1 MCKLSSKWKHQNYV
15 SWKNIAVRK
24 AYKKDVE
31 NSFFQVK
38 RELQQ
43 SNVPEIL
50 NQIYNPN
57 FTESRGVEQE
67 VALMSQRYK
76 KFIQILDEGT
86 RLKLSLCNSATIQK

>member
-1 MCKLSSKWKHQNYV
+1 M
-15 SWKNIAVRK
+15 
-24 AYKKDVE
+24 
-31 NSFFQVK
+31 K

-86 RLKLSLCNSATIQK
+86 RLKLSLCNSATIQKWRCYSPKQ

>member
-43 SNVPEIL
+43 SDVPEIL
-50 NQIYNPN
+50 KQMYNPN

-86 RLKLSLCNSATIQK
+86 RLKLSLRNSTTIQK

>member
-1 MCKLSSKWKHQNYV
+1 METSKLCFVENM
-15 SWKNIAVRK
+15 AVRK

-43 SNVPEIL
+43 SDVPEIL
-50 NQIYNPN
+50 KQIYNPN

-86 RLKLSLCNSATIQK
+86 RLKLSLRNSATIQK

>member
-24 AYKKDVE
+24 AYRKDVE

-43 SNVPEIL
+43 SDVPEIL
-50 NQIYNPN
+50 KQIYNPN

-67 VALMSQRYK
+67 VALMSQGYK
-76 KFIQILDEGT
+76 KFIQNS
-86 RLKLSLCNSATIQK
+86 RLKLSLRNSTTIQK

>member
-1 MCKLSSKWKHQNYV
+1 M
-15 SWKNIAVRK
+15 
-24 AYKKDVE
+24 
-31 NSFFQVK
+31 K

-43 SNVPEIL
+43 SDVPEIL
-50 NQIYNPN
+50 KQMYNPN

-86 RLKLSLCNSATIQK
+86 RLKLSLRNSTTIQK